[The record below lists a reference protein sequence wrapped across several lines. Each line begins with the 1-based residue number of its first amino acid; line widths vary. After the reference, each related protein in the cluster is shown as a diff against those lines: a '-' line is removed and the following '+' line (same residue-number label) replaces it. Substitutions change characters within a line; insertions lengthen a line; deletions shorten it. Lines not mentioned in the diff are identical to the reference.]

1 MSRRTASR
9 LAWSLWLVAVGMLTA
24 GFVLSLTVGLGED
37 VVFIVIFPLL
47 LGAFATVGAL
57 VAARRTGNPIGWIF
71 LGVALLWGLSTV
83 ATSFAQFAGQGEDAV
98 SWPVRT
104 ADWIGSWVFLPG
116 IYVPVTFLFLLFPDG
131 HLPSKRWRPVAWM
144 SAAGI
149 VGIAAVSAFT
159 PGPLEEAVVVRSN
172 PYGIGSPELWGV
184 VQAFAWPLGLLG
196 MFGSVAAVVMRFRR
210 SSADERQ
217 QLKWLS
223 YAGLVVVIVFI
234 LASIGFGVAG
244 DDPTVALV
252 TQVLIV
258 LALLLIPVSAGIAI
272 LRHRLYDI
280 DLVINKTV
288 AYGALAAF
296 VTVVY
301 VGIVVGIGA
310 LVGSRGNAFLTI
322 LATAIIALAFQ
333 PVRVRASHLA
343 NRFVYGKRATP
354 YEVLSRLARGM
365 GSQYSADDAVP
376 ALARVLAEGTGA
388 ARAEVWIRVGSELR
402 PAAAW
407 PEDERARSAAIRLTG
422 GDLPPIPGVERAL
435 PVTHDGDLL
444 GALAISIPRGE
455 VLSPTTEKLLGDAA
469 SQAGLMLRNVRLI
482 EELRASR
489 QRLVAAQDEER
500 RRLERNIHDGAQQ
513 QLVAISVKLRLA
525 ENLARK
531 DPDSAAE
538 LVAQVR
544 GETQDALDDL
554 RDLARGIY
562 PPLLADKGLAAALE
576 AQARKVPFPV
586 RVEPNG
592 IGRYSADAEAT
603 AYFCVLEALQNAAK
617 YSEASSAVVRLG
629 QEDGHLVFTV
639 RDDGRGFD
647 PSSTPPGSGL
657 QNMLDRVE
665 ALGGSVN
672 VASSPGAGTTVTGR
686 IPVRREASPG

>member
-1 MSRRTASR
+1 MRRRTASR
-9 LAWSLWLVAVGMLTA
+9 LAWSLWLAAVGMLAA

-57 VAARRTGNPIGWIF
+57 VATRRTGNPIGWIF

-83 ATSFAQFAGQGEDAV
+83 ATSFAQFAGQGRDVV
-98 SWPVRT
+98 SWLVRT

-184 VQAFAWPLGLLG
+184 VRAFAWPLGLLG
-196 MFGSVAAVVMRFRR
+196 MLGSVAALVVRFRR
-210 SSADERQ
+210 SSGDERQ

-258 LALLLIPVSAGIAI
+258 LALLLIPVTAGIAI
-272 LRHRLYDI
+272 LLHRLYDI

-288 AYGALAAF
+288 AYGSLAAF
-296 VTVVY
+296 ITVVY

-310 LVGSRGNAFLTI
+310 LVGSRGNVFLTI

-333 PVRVRASHLA
+333 PARARARHLA
-343 NRFVYGKRATP
+343 NRLVYGKRATP
-354 YEVLSRLARGM
+354 YEVLSRLAHGM
-365 GSQYSADDAVP
+365 GSQYSSDDALP
-376 ALARVLAEGTGA
+376 SLARVLGEGTGA
-388 ARAEVWIRVGSELR
+388 ARAEVWLRLGSDLRV
-402 PAAAW
+402 AATW
-407 PEDERARSAAIRLTG
+407 PGDQEARSALIAPRG
-422 GDLPPIPGVERAL
+422 GELPAIPGMDRAL
-435 PVTHDGDLL
+435 PVWHEGELL
-444 GALAISIPRGE
+444 GALAISMPRGE
-455 VLSPTTEKLLGDAA
+455 SLTPTTDKLLADVA
-469 SQAGLMLRNVRLI
+469 SQTGLVLRNVRLI

-513 QLVAISVKLRLA
+513 QLVALSVKMRLLKT
-525 ENLARK
+525 LARK
-531 DPDSAAE
+531 DPAKAE
-538 LVAQVR
+538 GLVDQLQADAQ
-544 GETQDALDDL
+544 GALDDL

-562 PPLLADKGLAAALE
+562 PPLLADQGLAAALE
-576 AQARKVPFPV
+576 AQARKAPVP
-586 RVEPNG
+586 VEVDRDG
-592 IGRYSADAEAT
+592 VGRYPQEAEA
-603 AYFCVLEALQNAAK
+603 AVYFCVLEALQNVAK
-617 YSEASSAVVRLG
+617 YAEASSATVRLG
-629 QEDGHLVFTV
+629 QEDDHLVFTV
-639 RDDGRGFD
+639 SDDGRGFD
-647 PSSTPPGSGL
+647 PATTQRGTGL
-657 QNMLDRVE
+657 QNMADRLE
-665 ALGGSVN
+665 ALGGEVHVES
-672 VASSPGAGTTVTGR
+672 APGRGTSVTGR
-686 IPVRREASPG
+686 IPILTGAASL

>member
-1 MSRRTASR
+1 
-9 LAWSLWLVAVGMLTA
+9 
-24 GFVLSLTVGLGED
+24 
-37 VVFIVIFPLL
+37 
-47 LGAFATVGAL
+47 
-57 VAARRTGNPIGWIF
+57 
-71 LGVALLWGLSTV
+71 
-83 ATSFAQFAGQGEDAV
+83 
-98 SWPVRT
+98 
-104 ADWIGSWVFLPG
+104 
-116 IYVPVTFLFLLFPDG
+116 
-131 HLPSKRWRPVAWM
+131 M

-172 PYGIGSPELWGV
+172 PYGVGSPELWGV

-258 LALLLIPVSAGIAI
+258 LALLLIPISAGIAI

-343 NRFVYGKRATP
+343 NRLVYGKRATP

-388 ARAEVWIRVGSELR
+388 ARAEVWIRIGSELR

-407 PEDERARSAAIRLTG
+407 PEDERARSAAIPLTG
-422 GDLPPIPGVERAL
+422 G
-435 PVTHDGDLL
+435 
-444 GALAISIPRGE
+444 
-455 VLSPTTEKLLGDAA
+455 
-469 SQAGLMLRNVRLI
+469 GL
-482 EELRASR
+482 
-489 QRLVAAQDEER
+489 
-500 RRLERNIHDGAQQ
+500 
-513 QLVAISVKLRLA
+513 
-525 ENLARK
+525 
-531 DPDSAAE
+531 
-538 LVAQVR
+538 
-544 GETQDALDDL
+544 
-554 RDLARGIY
+554 
-562 PPLLADKGLAAALE
+562 
-576 AQARKVPFPV
+576 
-586 RVEPNG
+586 
-592 IGRYSADAEAT
+592 
-603 AYFCVLEALQNAAK
+603 
-617 YSEASSAVVRLG
+617 
-629 QEDGHLVFTV
+629 
-639 RDDGRGFD
+639 
-647 PSSTPPGSGL
+647 
-657 QNMLDRVE
+657 
-665 ALGGSVN
+665 
-672 VASSPGAGTTVTGR
+672 
-686 IPVRREASPG
+686 

>member
-1 MSRRTASR
+1 
-9 LAWSLWLVAVGMLTA
+9 MLTV

-37 VVFIVIFPLL
+37 VVFIVVFPLL

-57 VAARRTGNPIGWIF
+57 VAARRTRNPIGWIF

-98 SWPVRT
+98 SWLVWT

-280 DLVINKTV
+280 DVVINKTV
-288 AYGALAAF
+288 VYGALAAF
-296 VTVVY
+296 ITLVY
-301 VGIVVGIGA
+301 VGIVVGVGA
-310 LVGSRGNAFLTI
+310 VVGSRGNLLLSI
-322 LATAIIALAFQ
+322 LATAIIAVAFQ
-333 PVRVRASHLA
+333 PVRRWAGHLA
-343 NRFVYGKRATP
+343 NRLVYGKRATP
-354 YEVLSRLARGM
+354 YELLSEFADRVGDSYSTDDVLPRMAQLVG
-365 GSQYSADDAVP
+365 
-376 ALARVLAEGTGA
+376 EGTGA
-388 ARAEVWIRVGSELR
+388 ARATVWLCVGSRLR
-402 PAAAW
+402 PEAAW
-407 PEDERARSAAIRLTG
+407 PDRAEADSVPLEG
-422 GDLPPIPGVERAL
+422 EDLPRFPGEHAF
-435 PVTHDGDLL
+435 PVRDRGELL
-444 GALAISIPRGE
+444 GALTFVLRPGE
-455 VLSPTTEKLLGDAA
+455 ALTPTQEKLLRDLAG
-469 SQAGLMLRNVRLI
+469 QAGLILRNVRLI

-489 QRLVAAQDEER
+489 QRLVTAQDEER

-513 QLVAISVKLRLA
+513 QLVALAVKLRLVETMA
-525 ENLARK
+525 EKDAARAK
-531 DPDSAAE
+531 ALAAE
-538 LVAQVR
+538 AKAESQ
-544 GETQDALDDL
+544 EALENL

-576 AQARKVPFPV
+576 AQARKVSFPV

-592 IGRYSADAEAT
+592 VGRHSADAEAT

-617 YSEASSAVVRLG
+617 YAKASSAIVRLRL
-629 QEDGHLVFTV
+629 EEGHLVFSV
-639 RDDGRGFD
+639 SDDGRGFD
-647 PSSTPPGSGL
+647 PAATPRGSGL
-657 QNMLDRVE
+657 QNMADRLE
-665 ALGGSVN
+665 ALGGEILIES
-672 VASSPGAGTTVTGR
+672 APDRGTLVTGR
-686 IPVRREASPG
+686 IPTLPGGAPA